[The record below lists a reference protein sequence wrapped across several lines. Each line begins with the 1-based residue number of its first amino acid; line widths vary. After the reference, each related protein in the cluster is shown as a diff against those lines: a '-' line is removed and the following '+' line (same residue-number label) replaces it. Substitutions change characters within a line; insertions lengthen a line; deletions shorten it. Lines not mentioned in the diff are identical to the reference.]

1 MSASEGEPVRRLLVD
16 ARPISHP
23 TAGGRGVG
31 NHVAGLLEGLA
42 EGDTP
47 VTALV
52 GSELERG
59 ALDPAVT
66 DRIDVEV
73 LGRSVIRRAVAPG
86 TWFLATSLYL
96 HPISLDAIPAS
107 VTEAGLPVAALL
119 YDVIPYRYPEQY
131 LTEDDPH
138 RQARLRAVL
147 SRTVD
152 VFCTNSEFVSRTAV
166 EALDLDPTR
175 LHVTGCGVA
184 ARFQPGDHV
193 TARSVARRY
202 LAGAHHSIVAAITGA
217 DDRKNTEGLLLAWA
231 RLPRAT
237 RMSRTLVVIAGASD
251 DVLRRWTRSADEL
264 GITGEVR
271 FAVDADDDQV
281 VAMLQAA
288 ELVVVP
294 SLEEGFGLPVL
305 EGAACGAPVVCSG
318 LSSLPEVLPEPRAHF
333 DPNDASDMARVIDGA
348 LTDGELRAVL
358 LSAAGVALERWTWQ
372 RVARD
377 VVSTLASTS
386 AGRPMRSPR
395 QRYAVL
401 AEDLAAAS
409 PMVAALRSR
418 APDADV
424 TVGLDPVDPATR
436 VPFVDG
442 TFLAAALGR
451 YIKPHDLDGIVA
463 VVDDH
468 SASTSLTSIAARHGA
483 AVAVRSDDPDTNER
497 CIDALGL
504 RR

>member
-1 MSASEGEPVRRLLVD
+1 MSETEHEPVRRLLVD

-52 GSELERG
+52 GSERERA

-66 DRIDVEV
+66 ARIDVDV
-73 LGRSVIRRAVAPG
+73 LGRPAIRRAVAPG
-86 TWFLATSLYL
+86 TWYLATSLFL
-96 HPISLDAIPAS
+96 HPISLDPIPAS

-131 LTEDDPH
+131 LTEDDPL

-152 VFCTNSEFVSRTAV
+152 VFGTNSEFVSRTAV
-166 EALDLDPTR
+166 EALGLDPAR
-175 LHVTGCGVA
+175 LYVTGCGVA
-184 ARFQPGDHV
+184 ARFRPGDRA
-193 TARSVARRY
+193 TARSVARPY
-202 LAGAHHSIVAAITGA
+202 LAGAHQSIVAAITGA
-217 DDRKNTEGLLLAWA
+217 DDRKNTDGLLNAWA

-237 RMSRTLVVIAGASD
+237 RTTRTLVVIAGASD
-251 DVLRRWTRSADEL
+251 DVLRRWTASAAEL

-281 VAMLQAA
+281 VAMLQTA

-318 LSSLPEVLPEPRAHF
+318 VSSLPEVLPEPRAHF
-333 DPNDASDMARVIDGA
+333 DPNDASDMARVIDRR
-348 LTDGELRAVL
+348 T
-358 LSAAGVALERWTWQ
+358 
-372 RVARD
+372 
-377 VVSTLASTS
+377 
-386 AGRPMRSPR
+386 
-395 QRYAVL
+395 
-401 AEDLAAAS
+401 
-409 PMVAALRSR
+409 
-418 APDADV
+418 
-424 TVGLDPVDPATR
+424 
-436 VPFVDG
+436 
-442 TFLAAALGR
+442 
-451 YIKPHDLDGIVA
+451 
-463 VVDDH
+463 
-468 SASTSLTSIAARHGA
+468 HG
-483 AVAVRSDDPDTNER
+483 
-497 CIDALGL
+497 
-504 RR
+504 